1 MIQGKNND
9 QIKPFYL
16 VKNKRMSFDFPDV
29 SDSLKNP
36 NGLLAIGGDLSE
48 KKLLSA
54 YKKGIFPWFNE
65 GQPILW
71 WSPDPRCIIKPNE
84 IHISHL
90 SLIHI

>member
-48 KKLLSA
+48 KNCFLLIR
-54 YKKGIFPWFNE
+54 KEFFLGLMKV
-65 GQPILW
+65 
-71 WSPDPRCIIKPNE
+71 
-84 IHISHL
+84 
-90 SLIHI
+90 SLFYGGHQIQGA